1 VPDLSHVSR
10 GCSDYLSNGQR
21 WAGTLVALRARLEA
35 DPFVVSAIGLGFNG
49 STQQFVDIAQPVFRN
64 LASCV
69 AVR

>member
-35 DPFVVSAIGLGFNG
+35 DPFVVSAIGQKRTSAGQEARKIYRG
-49 STQQFVDIAQPVFRN
+49 RTR
-64 LASCV
+64 
-69 AVR
+69 